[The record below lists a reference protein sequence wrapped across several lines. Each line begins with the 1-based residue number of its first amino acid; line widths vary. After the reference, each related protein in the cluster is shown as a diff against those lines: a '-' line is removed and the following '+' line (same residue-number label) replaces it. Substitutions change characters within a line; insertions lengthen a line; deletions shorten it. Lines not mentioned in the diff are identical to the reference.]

1 MPERRPLGKTS
12 DAKRA
17 PASYHDPME
26 LRDDQPIVH
35 EIGNRTYLV
44 ANVEPLDVDG
54 VRTVQVGVALWVI
67 GFVALLPFY
76 GRLQDA
82 GHGWMLWTCAAGCGL
97 GLLGLEYCRRR
108 KRTRTELGEGSPAD

>member
-1 MPERRPLGKTS
+1 MPEPAALGKRGAYS
-12 DAKRA
+12 GG
-17 PASYHDPME
+17 ME
-26 LRDDQPIVH
+26 LRDDQPMTH

-44 ANVEPLDVDG
+44 ADVEPLDVDG

-67 GFVALLPFY
+67 GFLAVLPFY

-82 GHGWMLWTCAAGCGL
+82 GRSWLLWTCAAGCGL

-108 KRTRTELGEGSPAD
+108 RRARAIRDRGEAPIPGDAQV

>member
-1 MPERRPLGKTS
+1 
-12 DAKRA
+12 
-17 PASYHDPME
+17 ME

-54 VRTVQVGVALWVI
+54 VRTVQVGVALWVV
-67 GFVALLPFY
+67 GFLALLPFY

-108 KRTRTELGEGSPAD
+108 QRARTEQIEASDEELG

>member
-1 MPERRPLGKTS
+1 
-12 DAKRA
+12 
-17 PASYHDPME
+17 ME
-26 LRDDQPIVH
+26 LRDDQPMSH

-44 ANVEPLDVDG
+44 ADVEPLDVDG
-54 VRTVQVGVALWVI
+54 VRTVQVGVALWIV

-76 GRLQDA
+76 GRLRDA

-108 KRTRTELGEGSPAD
+108 KRARAALREEAQAD

>member
-1 MPERRPLGKTS
+1 
-12 DAKRA
+12 
-17 PASYHDPME
+17 ME

-35 EIGNRTYLV
+35 EIVNRTYLV
-44 ANVEPLDVDG
+44 ADVEPLDVDG
-54 VRTVQVGVALWVI
+54 VRTVQVGVALWVL

-76 GRLQDA
+76 GRLRDG

-108 KRTRTELGEGSPAD
+108 KRTRTALREAAENTEAAESG